1 VTYVPPLGGAFRTTT
16 DATGES
22 NENNGALV
30 PTTADSVTEANP
42 GYPSLVLDPMH
53 ATDEAELQL
62 EVLQMAAWIAVVVVN
77 SLVPK
82 FKPAT
87 VTDAAPE

>member
-1 VTYVPPLGGAFRTTT
+1 
-16 DATGES
+16 
-22 NENNGALV
+22 
-30 PTTADSVTEANP
+30 
-42 GYPSLVLDPMH
+42 MH